1 MCFAPPQKREK
12 APLHESHEKALPV
25 PSLTNEAR
33 FLTLR
38 SMPASWPLTS
48 IHLGLSFIGSE
59 DKSSNSATLAREVTP
74 SGGRYRFESLE
85 HGVSS
90 FTAELPVDRDGL
102 VLEPPGRFRRT
113 GWQ

>member
-1 MCFAPPQKREK
+1 MAELNCVCRDNVCFAPHQKREK

-48 IHLGLSFIGSE
+48 IHLGLSCIGSE
-59 DKSSNSATLAREVTP
+59 DQSSNSLHLREK
-74 SGGRYRFESLE
+74 
-85 HGVSS
+85 
-90 FTAELPVDRDGL
+90 LPLREDDIALRAL
-102 VLEPPGRFRRT
+102 SIE
-113 GWQ
+113 